1 MMDVKKLQTL
11 YRDHCEVRPVRAQL
25 PTRQCWCR
33 EMSLIIITTR
43 DWKKVQRGF
52 VEAENDEGFFY
63 IKVYG
68 KKIRRQKK
76 DKINRKIQMEIEL
89 LGANLI

>member
-52 VEAENDEGFFY
+52 VEAENDEGFF
-63 IKVYG
+63 ILKSTEKRSVDR
-68 KKIRRQKK
+68 KKIKLTEKYRWKL
-76 DKINRKIQMEIEL
+76 NYLEL
-89 LGANLI
+89 I